1 LFVFYI
7 TGQYFILFLR
17 KKGMVKEFVVT
28 GQLQQRDGGQTLIL
42 HHTFL
47 TTSRE
52 TAIEKFHKHFEPEL
66 KILKIYS
73 VVDDEG
79 NLV

>member
-1 LFVFYI
+1 
-7 TGQYFILFLR
+7 
-17 KKGMVKEFVVT
+17 MVKEFIVT
-28 GQLQQRDGGQTLIL
+28 GHLQQRNDGTTLVL
-42 HHTFL
+42 HRSFMTV
-47 TTSRE
+47 SKE
-52 TAIEKFHKHFEPEL
+52 MAIENFHKHFEPDL

>member
-1 LFVFYI
+1 
-7 TGQYFILFLR
+7 
-17 KKGMVKEFVVT
+17 MVKEFVVT
-28 GQLQQRDGGQTLIL
+28 GHLQQKNDGQTLIL
-42 HHTFL
+42 HRSFMTI
-47 TTSRE
+47 SRE
-52 TAIEKFHKHFEPEL
+52 TAIENFRKHFEPEL

>member
-1 LFVFYI
+1 
-7 TGQYFILFLR
+7 
-17 KKGMVKEFVVT
+17 MVNKEFIVT
-28 GQLQQRDGGQTLIL
+28 GQLQQRNDGQTLIL
-42 HHTFL
+42 HHAFM

-52 TAIEKFHKHFEPEL
+52 TAIENFHKHFEPEL

>member
-1 LFVFYI
+1 
-7 TGQYFILFLR
+7 
-17 KKGMVKEFVVT
+17 MVKEFTVT
-28 GQLQQRDGGQTLIL
+28 GHLQQRDDGQTLIL
-42 HHTFL
+42 HRSFITI
-47 TTSRE
+47 SRE
-52 TAIEKFHKHFEPEL
+52 TAIENFHKHFEPEL

>member
-1 LFVFYI
+1 MRE
-7 TGQYFILFLR
+7 FI
-17 KKGMVKEFVVT
+17 VT
-28 GQLQQRDGGQTLIL
+28 GQLQERSGGQTLIL
-42 HHTFL
+42 HRAFI

-52 TAIEKFHKHFEPEL
+52 TAIENFHKHFEPEL

-73 VVDDEG
+73 VVDNEG

>member
-1 LFVFYI
+1 
-7 TGQYFILFLR
+7 
-17 KKGMVKEFVVT
+17 MVNKEFIVT
-28 GQLQQRDGGQTLIL
+28 GQLQQRNGGQTLIL
-42 HHTFL
+42 HHSFM

-52 TAIEKFHKHFEPEL
+52 SAIENFHKHFEPDL

>member
-1 LFVFYI
+1 
-7 TGQYFILFLR
+7 
-17 KKGMVKEFVVT
+17 MVKEFVVT
-28 GQLQQRDGGQTLIL
+28 GHLQQRDDGQTLIL
-42 HHTFL
+42 HRSFITI
-47 TTSRE
+47 SRE
-52 TAIEKFHKHFEPEL
+52 TAIENFHKHFEPEL

>member
-1 LFVFYI
+1 V
-7 TGQYFILFLR
+7 
-17 KKGMVKEFVVT
+17 VKEFTVT
-28 GQLQQRDGGQTLIL
+28 GHLQQRDDGQTLIL
-42 HHTFL
+42 HRAFM

-52 TAIEKFHKHFEPEL
+52 SAIENFHKHFEPEL

-79 NLV
+79 NIV

>member
-1 LFVFYI
+1 
-7 TGQYFILFLR
+7 
-17 KKGMVKEFVVT
+17 MVNKEFVVT
-28 GQLQQRDGGQTLIL
+28 GQLQQRIDGQTLIL
-42 HHTFL
+42 HRAFITN
-47 TTSRE
+47 SKE
-52 TAIEKFHKHFEPEL
+52 SAIEKFHKHFEPEL

>member
-1 LFVFYI
+1 
-7 TGQYFILFLR
+7 
-17 KKGMVKEFVVT
+17 MVNKEFIVT
-28 GQLQQRDGGQTLIL
+28 GQLQQRNGGQTLIL
-42 HHTFL
+42 HHAFM

-52 TAIEKFHKHFEPEL
+52 TAIENFHKHFEPEL